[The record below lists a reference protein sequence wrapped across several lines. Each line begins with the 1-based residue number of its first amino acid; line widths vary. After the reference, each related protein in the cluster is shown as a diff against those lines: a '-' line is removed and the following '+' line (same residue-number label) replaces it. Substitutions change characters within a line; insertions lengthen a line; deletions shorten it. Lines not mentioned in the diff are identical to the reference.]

1 MMGGMSKHARD
12 RFDARGAKTERLS
25 EYFNADRGQLPV
37 KRFELQAILDRIE
50 QVREARKFRK
60 RLWKFLV
67 RPFGSG
73 PAVIAPTT
81 GEIERGEI
89 ADESPRAEP

>member
-1 MMGGMSKHARD
+1 MAGMSKHARE
-12 RFDARGAKTERLS
+12 RFDARGVKTERLS
-25 EYFNADRGQLPV
+25 TYFDPEKGQLAV
-37 KRFELQAILDRIE
+37 KRYELQAILDRIE
-50 QVREARKFRK
+50 QVREQRKFRK

-89 ADESPRAEP
+89 ADHPPEAKA